1 MKLLKN
7 TWCLIGVTLVS
18 GLFGCTDQPMASDP
32 FPPTSAVDDA
42 GFDALEWREPIGQE
56 VVARQ
61 IIGPAGGVIRLR
73 GIGVEISFPEGA
85 VSESVLIEARA
96 LAGSVVAFAFE
107 AQGLTFGVPI
117 EIRIDSEGL
126 AGRWSELFVVLS
138 EGASPSRVTPPPA
151 GVSGGPRPG
160 SRALPADS
168 QWGSIVI
175 EIIRMDGESSFF
187 RVELFGYAVA
197 SG

>member
-32 FPPTSAVDDA
+32 FPSTSAVDA

-85 VSESVLIEARA
+85 VSESVLVEARA
-96 LAGSVVAFAFE
+96 LAGSVVAFEFE
-107 AQGLTFGVPI
+107 AHGLTFGVPI

-126 AGRWSELFVVLS
+126 AGRWSDLFGVLS
-138 EGASPSRVTPPPA
+138 EKASPSRVTPPPA

-160 SRALPADS
+160 SRALPVDS
-168 QWGSIVI
+168 LWDSIVI
-175 EIIRMDGESSFF
+175 EIIRMDRESSFF
-187 RVELFGYAVA
+187 SVELFGYAVA